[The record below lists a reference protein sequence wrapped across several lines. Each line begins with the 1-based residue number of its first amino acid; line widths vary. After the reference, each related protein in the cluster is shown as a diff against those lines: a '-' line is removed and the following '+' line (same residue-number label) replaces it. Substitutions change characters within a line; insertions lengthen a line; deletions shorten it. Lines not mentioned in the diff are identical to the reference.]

1 MNIKNESGLGV
12 LDSLKSSSSFFNS
25 IEPNYDFTVTR
36 EMIRRELIGHWDDWR
51 KGGRLCDFFLASE
64 LNLDEERN
72 ISTQVFRC
80 CIPKY
85 PVDKVLNLLD
95 NDWDKLC
102 WTQRQVKAF
111 VNNYGKKILTV
122 LKIEYPNLPCH
133 LLFLG
138 KKRGEYLLI
147 YASFERNS
155 EEEINYSICGFEY
168 TPMSSYGFLV
178 VPLSFSTETIFEPQE
193 E

>member
-1 MNIKNESGLGV
+1 METKGKNEVQALIP
-12 LDSLKSSSSFFNS
+12 LKLSSSWFYS
-25 IEPNYDFTVTR
+25 IEPNYDFTVTSKMIKAEQNGHR
-36 EMIRRELIGHWDDWR
+36 EDWR
-51 KGGRLCDFFLASE
+51 KGGELCDFFLAAE

-72 ISTQVFRC
+72 ISTQIFRC

-111 VNNYGKKILTV
+111 VNKYGKKILLV
-122 LKIEYPNLPCH
+122 LKIEEPKLHSH

-138 KKRGEYLLI
+138 KKRNEYLLI
-147 YASFERNS
+147 YASFEPNS
-155 EEEINYSICGFEY
+155 EEEISYSICGFEHS
-168 TPMSSYGFLV
+168 PMSSNGFLV
-178 VPLSFSTETIFEPQE
+178 VPLFFPPEIIYEP
-193 E
+193 